1 MPNSIGDS
9 CKSWWH
15 TNGENGYRVPEPASA
30 LPGSAIRAHVHRAPT
45 VFPENQL
52 EAILQYAA
60 AHGTEIVQAYS
71 DHGRS
76 GPNVADL
83 TLESRIKQFRSKLL
97 SISPERDVQTGRF
110 RKLWREEAGLHLT
123 GTARFG
129 VKCDGKDR
137 CLWRMRF
144 EIEVQA
150 VVAVL
155 TLVIAVIVTISTW
168 QLLLHTLK
176 LVKSHV
182 VTPADPQVFQ
192 GLFGM
197 VLTVLIALEFKH
209 TLLVVKHHRRAIVQ
223 VRAVVLIALL
233 ALVRRFIILDLCQTS
248 PSVIAALAG
257 AALGARDRIWARP
270 YL

>member
-1 MPNSIGDS
+1 MRTST
-9 CKSWWH
+9 KSASELWTKSGGSV
-15 TNGENGYRVPEPASA
+15 TNK
-30 LPGSAIRAHVHRAPT
+30 L
-45 VFPENQL
+45 
-52 EAILQYAA
+52 
-60 AHGTEIVQAYS
+60 
-71 DHGRS
+71 
-76 GPNVADL
+76 L
-83 TLESRIKQFRSKLL
+83 TLASEIEELRSKWQTL
-97 SISPERDVQTGRF
+97 SIYEKFQ
-110 RKLWREEAGLHLT
+110 
-123 GTARFG
+123 
-129 VKCDGKDR
+129 
-137 CLWRMRF
+137 
-144 EIEVQA
+144 QA

-168 QLLLHTLK
+168 QLLLHTLR

-233 ALVRRFIILDLCQTS
+233 ALVRRFIILDLYQTT

-257 AALGARDRIWARP
+257 AALALGAVFWLVGNHDSRGEDD
-270 YL
+270 LQQ